1 MVENNRRASLD
12 LFQGADGPT
21 LMFLIHE
28 EAGLSALRDLFLR
41 LAKGEKGNLSVRDT
55 GIAEFVSALDDL
67 VLVRLQEAHEPSR
80 TVRKVQDTPRGPR
93 FEFLRYE
100 EGWLECAE
108 LLHGLKA
115 PGHQYLSRGSMDEAL
130 VMVSYRENLLKK

>member
-1 MVENNRRASLD
+1 MDENNRRASLD
-12 LFQGADGPT
+12 LLQGADGPT
-21 LMFLIHE
+21 LMFLMYE
-28 EAGLSALRDLFLR
+28 EAELSALRDLFLR
-41 LAKGEKGNLSVRDT
+41 LAKGEKRNLSLRDT
-55 GIAEFVSALDDL
+55 GIAEFISALDDL
-67 VLVRLQEAHEPSR
+67 VLVRLLDAHEPSR

-93 FEFLRYE
+93 FEFMRYE

-108 LLHGLKA
+108 LLDGLKA